1 MKKFV
6 TLLVLSVSMFVLT
19 ACSSNND
26 NGNKNET
33 ENVSNGNSKV
43 QSTTFADYFNSKK
56 KETNLFY
63 VTNVDRR
70 DIFGKDSPIYS
81 VLVSENG
88 YVTSYDLFDRLSR
101 EELTMGDV
109 AKMSDADIL
118 EKVKS
123 MWKEK
128 QDHEINSFSSRLDTV
143 KENIDDSAS
152 SDFDQNVRTAE
163 KKYLDYLEKD
173 NNVKSVKPYKSKI
186 SFNVIT
192 DASGNQTQNEELSFN
207 YTDAIYPDLSYTG
220 VINEDGDNYTQF
232 DSQSVDAID
241 EAIREKRYKMNVEK
255 HTKALNIDGPTLER
269 WSEIYDSNYNIFTVN
284 NADRIIAF
292 RTKKQVLLDF
302 DKPDTKIKNVTVDN
316 D

>member
-1 MKKFV
+1 
-6 TLLVLSVSMFVLT
+6 MFVLT

-33 ENVSNGNSKV
+33 ENVSNNNSKV

-70 DIFGKDSPIYS
+70 DVFGKDSPIYS

-88 YVTSYDLFDRLSR
+88 YVTCYDLVDRSSR
-101 EELTMGDV
+101 EELKMGDV

-128 QDHEINSFSSRLDTV
+128 QDYEVNNFSNRLDTV

-152 SDFDQNVRTAE
+152 SDFDQNVRIAE
-163 KKYLDYLEKD
+163 KKYLEYLEKD

-192 DASGNQTQNEELSFN
+192 DASGNQTQSEELSFDYN
-207 YTDAIYPDLSYTG
+207 DAIYPDLSFTG

-232 DSQSVDAID
+232 DSQSVEAID
-241 EAIREKRYKMNVEK
+241 EAISEKRYKMNVEK
-255 HTKALNIDGPTLER
+255 HTKSLQIDGPTPIR
-269 WSEIYDSNYNIFTVN
+269 WSEIYDSNYNTFSVD

-292 RTKKQVLLDF
+292 RTKKQVMLDF
-302 DKPDTKIKNVTVDN
+302 DAPDSKIKNVTVDK

>member
-6 TLLVLSVSMFVLT
+6 PLLVLSVSMFVLT

-33 ENVSNGNSKV
+33 ENVSNSNSEV

-63 VTNVDRR
+63 VTNVDRK
-70 DIFGKDSPIYS
+70 DVFGKDSPVYS

-88 YVTSYDLFDRLSR
+88 YVTCYDLVDRSSR
-101 EELTMGDV
+101 EELKMGDV

-128 QDHEINSFSSRLDTV
+128 QDYEVNNFSNRLDTV
-143 KENIDDSAS
+143 KENIDDSPS
-152 SDFDQNVRTAE
+152 SDFDQNVRTSE
-163 KKYLDYLEKD
+163 KKYLEYLEKD

-186 SFNVIT
+186 SFDVIT
-192 DASGNQTQNEELSFN
+192 DASGNQTQSEELSFDYN
-207 YTDAIYPDLSYTG
+207 NTIYPDLSFTG
-220 VINEDGDNYTQF
+220 VVNEDGDNYTQF

-241 EAIREKRYKMNVEK
+241 EAISEKRYKMNVEK

-302 DKPDTKIKNVTVDN
+302 DVPDTKIKNVTVDK